1 MQEIQESC
9 KLSTEELN
17 CALNRPHF
25 AQKNQRKIAF
35 PLVLYSLIRIFAAI
49 KDTLMTKKHLIQ
61 LFEDRKVRTV
71 WDEEQQKWY
80 FSIVDVCSVLTDSK
94 DPTAYWRKLKQ
105 RLKAEG
111 NETVTNCHALKMEA
125 PDGKMRLTTMNELK
139 VSWLGMMKRLL
150 LIVMLWG
157 VGAVSIQ
164 AQQKEISHIE
174 TTKNWYYVYDESG
187 KKIKTLYRNGYGD
200 IKGWGK
206 DFFVTKRGAY
216 YLICDA
222 EGKTLKTLGVQS
234 VGEVIS
240 VSSSTFTSQ
249 LGVWIFTWD
258 KTGKRINTRGAQK

>member
-1 MQEIQESC
+1 
-9 KLSTEELN
+9 
-17 CALNRPHF
+17 
-25 AQKNQRKIAF
+25 
-35 PLVLYSLIRIFAAI
+35 
-49 KDTLMTKKHLIQ
+49 MTKKHLIQ
-61 LFEDRKVRTV
+61 LFEDRTVRTV

-80 FSIVDVCSVLTDSK
+80 FSIVDVCHVLTESK
-94 DPTAYWRKLKQ
+94 DYQTARKYWNKLKQ
-105 RLKAEG
+105 RLKEEG
-111 NETVTNCHALKMEA
+111 NESVTNCNQLKMES
-125 PDGKMRLTTMNELK
+125 PKDGKMRLTTMNELK

-150 LIVMLWG
+150 LIMMLWG

-222 EGKTLKTLGVQS
+222 EGKTLKTLGAQS

>member
-1 MQEIQESC
+1 
-9 KLSTEELN
+9 
-17 CALNRPHF
+17 
-25 AQKNQRKIAF
+25 
-35 PLVLYSLIRIFAAI
+35 
-49 KDTLMTKKHLIQ
+49 MTKKYLIQ
-61 LFEDRKVRTV
+61 LFEDRTVRTV